1 VPYHPRTNPIV
12 SSTTKK
18 LGRRLGAR
26 TKRRRELDTQR
37 RGAATAAL
45 LIQGF
50 GQRMW
55 TNDQRTVV
63 WRTAAEPE

>member
-18 LGRRLGAR
+18 PGRRLGAR
-26 TKRRRELDTQR
+26 AKRRELDTQQ
-37 RGAATAAL
+37 RGAATAAF

-55 TNDQRTVV
+55 TNHQRTVV
-63 WRTAAEPE
+63 WRTAAESE